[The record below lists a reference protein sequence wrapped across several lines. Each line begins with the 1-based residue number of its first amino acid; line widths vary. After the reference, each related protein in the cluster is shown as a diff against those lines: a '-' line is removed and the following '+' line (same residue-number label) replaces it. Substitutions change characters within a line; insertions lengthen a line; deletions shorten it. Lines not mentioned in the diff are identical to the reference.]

1 MSRRSGTRTS
11 QPARAKTPAKK
22 REQASAARNGDERKQ
37 VGTRA
42 FTRRARAGR
51 GRTVQRTPA
60 RGRGLAAYAAR
71 LPSVSLGAVLGRL
84 PRAAWICALVACLN
98 AVCWSIVTPPF
109 EVTDEPDHFA
119 YVKQLAETGSLPTSS
134 NEQVSTEIIA
144 TLVEL
149 RYYTVRQQPQNHTIA
164 SHAEQAELEREL
176 GLLAHEK
183 GNATVGAALSQP
195 PLYYALEAIPYT
207 LAKSGTVLDRLQL
220 MRLFSA
226 LFAGFTAMFAFLFVR
241 EALPGAPWA
250 WTVGGLSVALA
261 PLLGFMSGAVNP
273 DAMLFAVSAGVFYC
287 LARAFRRGLD
297 ARTAIA
303 IGALTAIGVVTKLNF
318 VGLVPGVLLGLLV
331 LSTRAL
337 RASGC
342 SALRLPALAIGI
354 AFSPVLLYMAINVLS
369 HHRPLG
375 ALEVFT
381 YTIPGASSKGSLLH
395 QLEYMGHLL
404 DYVWQ
409 LYLPR
414 VPGAPN
420 YFPGLSTA
428 RQLWFDRYVGL
439 YGWLDTTFPS
449 WVENVAIVPAGAIA
463 LLCGRALLHSR
474 NVLRSRW
481 VELAVYATM
490 AAGLMV
496 VVGAASYR
504 MFPGIDAEY
513 AQPRYLL
520 PLLVLLGASLA
531 LAARGA
537 GRRWGPVA
545 GVAIVTLF
553 LAHDVLSQLL
563 ETGRFYA

>member
-22 REQASAARNGDERKQ
+22 REQASTARNGDERTQ

-42 FTRRARAGR
+42 FTRRARAAGR
-51 GRTVQRTPA
+51 RAPVQRTQT

-71 LPSVSLGAVLGRL
+71 LPSISVGAVLRRL

-98 AVCWSIVTPPF
+98 AICWSIVTPPF

-144 TLVEL
+144 TLIEL

-183 GNATVGAALSQP
+183 GSATVGAALSQP

-207 LAKSGTVLDRLQL
+207 LANSGTVLDRLQL

-226 LFAGFTAMFAFLFVR
+226 LFAAFTAMFAFLFVR

-261 PLLGFMSGAVNP
+261 PLLGFASGAVNP

-297 ARTAIA
+297 GRTAIA
-303 IGALTAIGVVTKLNF
+303 IGALTAIGFVTKLNF
-318 VGLVPGVLLGLLV
+318 AGLVPGVLLGLLV
-331 LSTRAL
+331 LSFRAL
-337 RASGC
+337 RASGR
-342 SALRLPALAIGI
+342 SALRLPALAAGV
-354 AFSPVLLYMAINVLS
+354 AFSPVLVYVAINVLS

-375 ALEVFT
+375 TLDILT
-381 YTIPGASSKGSLLH
+381 YTLPDATSNGSLLH
-395 QLEYMGHLL
+395 QL
-404 DYVWQ
+404 DYIWQ

-420 YFPGLSTA
+420 YFPGLSTT

-449 WVENVAIVPAGAIA
+449 WVENVALVPAGAIA
-463 LLCGRALLHSR
+463 LLCGRSLLHSR
-474 NVLRSRW
+474 SVLRSRW

-490 AAGLMV
+490 SAGLMV
-496 VVGAASYR
+496 LVGGASYK
-504 MFPGIDAEY
+504 MFPVIDAEY

-520 PLLVLLGASLA
+520 PLLVLLAAALA

-537 GRRWGPVA
+537 GRRWGPVV

-553 LAHDVLSQLL
+553 LAHDVLSQML
-563 ETGRFYA
+563 EAGRFYA